1 MNWKL
6 AVTILVLGVI
16 ACGAPVGSLSLSE
29 NSEVLPTAVTKD
41 THITTQPSTAQM
53 TVCNSGGLN
62 VRYAPGDLS
71 ASIRQLKDGE
81 TVTVKLPAIVVED
94 MGLWYELADGG
105 FVNARFLCE
114 AE

>member
-1 MNWKL
+1 MKLKL

-16 ACGAPVGSLSLSE
+16 SCGAPIGSLSLSE
-29 NSEVLPTAVTKD
+29 NSDVLPTAVTKD
-41 THITTQPSTAQM
+41 IHITTQPSTAQM
-53 TVCNSGGLN
+53 TVNTDALN

-94 MGLWYELADGG
+94 MGLWYELTDGG